1 MRELKDI
8 KNFGPKMVSW
18 LNRIGIQNEQDL
30 LNTDYR
36 TIYEK
41 FQAAGIYP
49 HILMFYSID
58 MGLQDRK
65 WSDITELEKA
75 ELRAILGLPEK

>member
-1 MRELKDI
+1 
-8 KNFGPKMVSW
+8 MVSW

-41 FQAAGIYP
+41 FLAAGIYP

-58 MGLQDRK
+58 MGLQNRK
-65 WSDITELEKA
+65 WSDITEHEKA
-75 ELRAILGLPEK
+75 ELRTILGLPEK

>member
-1 MRELKDI
+1 
-8 KNFGPKMVSW
+8 MVGW
-18 LNRIGIQNEQDL
+18 LNRIGIHNEADL

-41 FQAAGIYP
+41 FVSAGIYP
-49 HILMFYSID
+49 HILIFYSID

-65 WSDITELEKA
+65 WSDITENEKA
-75 ELRAILGLPEK
+75 ELRIILGIKEK